1 METQLVYDKA
11 HLSLGET
18 MRLVKSILVIALAI
32 TLSACA
38 SGSVTVLEPSTTP
51 AGTLKTLRIESGTDT
66 VTIPADARA
75 HFEKRLNE
83 YLLAPKSKFTAGND
97 LTLRYRFIQ
106 FDEGSRA
113 LRYIV
118 GFGAGKGKMTAE
130 IVFLDKDQK
139 QLAKVNVEG
148 EISMGFFG
156 GDFDQ
161 AISLAARQVAD
172 YTLKNF

>member
-1 METQLVYDKA
+1 MKLWNAFVV
-11 HLSLGET
+11 LL
-18 MRLVKSILVIALAI
+18 LAATI
-32 TLSACA
+32 SACA
-38 SGSVTVLEPSTTP
+38 SGATTVLAPPTVAAPKAYS
-51 AGTLKTLRIESGTDT
+51 TLKIESGTDT
-66 VTIPADARA
+66 VTLPPEARA

-83 YLLAPKSKFTAGND
+83 YLLTGKPPTKFAAGSD

-130 IVFLDKDQK
+130 IVYLDAQGKEV
-139 QLAKVNVEG
+139 AKINVEG

-156 GDFDQ
+156 GDFDM
-161 AISLAARQVAD
+161 AISQAARQVAD
-172 YTLKNF
+172 YTIKTF